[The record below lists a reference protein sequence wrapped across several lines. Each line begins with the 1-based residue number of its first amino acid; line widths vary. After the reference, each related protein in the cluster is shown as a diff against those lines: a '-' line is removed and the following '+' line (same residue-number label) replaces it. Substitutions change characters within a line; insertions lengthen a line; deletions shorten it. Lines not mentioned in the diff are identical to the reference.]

1 MHLDADTDAVGR
13 VADVVR
19 QAAADVGTV
28 GLPAAPPCE
37 DRGAADAISA
47 LLMVC
52 EEQLEAVAGLLR
64 SGAALLET
72 ARHDYSRA
80 ETRVAAER

>member
-1 MHLDADTDAVGR
+1 MHLDVDTDAVGR

-19 QAAADVGTV
+19 QAAADAVSV

-52 EEQLEAVAGLLR
+52 EEQLEAVAGRLR

-72 ARHDYSRA
+72 ARHDYTRA
-80 ETRVAAER
+80 ETHAAAER